1 MTAPTPLGVRVLPRR
16 LFYGWYIAIGAS
28 VVMFVGVGIGYYG
41 LAVFLRPLQEE
52 HGWSNATV
60 SGATSAYFIISGLS
74 GALFGPYTDR
84 HGLRLM
90 LPGFVLMAAAAALIG
105 RVHEIWQL
113 YAVYALLAVSFGM
126 AAGVVI
132 NAMMARWFVR
142 ARARAMSISA
152 TGISVGGVVLTPV
165 VSWLVDRGGVALAG
179 PVLAV
184 MLIVIA
190 MPVIAFVLVFDPR
203 EIGLRPDGLAP
214 GAVAPL
220 RAGPT
225 EASQQRRWR
234 VSAAVRTVPFWG
246 ITIAFV
252 LVLAAQTGF
261 VIHQIAFLEDRLGSR
276 NAAALAL
283 STTAF
288 GAIVARLVVGLF
300 ADAVD
305 KRWLTVALFVIQ
317 GSAVLA
323 VLHVES
329 RWATYLLTLTF
340 GFTIGNVYMM
350 QSLLVGEI
358 FGMVSFGAIFGIVAM
373 AAQAGSGLGPFAVGW
388 LEDRTGSYML
398 PFTLSAAITYLAA
411 IAVVFARPIPD
422 AARGSATVPTPED
435 AAGG

>member
-1 MTAPTPLGVRVLPRR
+1 MTARAPLGVRLLPRR
-16 LFYGWYIAIGAS
+16 LFYGWYIAIGAAI
-28 VVMFVGVGIGYYG
+28 VMFVGVGVGYYG

-60 SGATSAYFIISGLS
+60 SGATSTYFIISGLS

-90 LPGFVLMAAAAALIG
+90 LPGFVLMSASAAMIG

-113 YAVYALLAVSFGM
+113 YAVYAVLAVSFGM

-165 VSWLVDRGGVALAG
+165 VSWLVERGGVALAG
-179 PVLAV
+179 PVLGA
-184 MLIVIA
+184 MLLVIA
-190 MPVIAFVLVFDPR
+190 LPVIAFVLVFDPR
-203 EIGLRPDGLAP
+203 EIDLRPDGLAP
-214 GAVAPL
+214 GAVAAAP
-220 RAGPT
+220 RAGLS
-225 EASQQRRWR
+225 EGSQQRHWQVR
-234 VSAAVRTVPFWG
+234 AAVRTVPFWG
-246 ITIAFV
+246 ITVAFV

-276 NAAALAL
+276 NAAAFAL

-300 ADAVD
+300 ADAID
-305 KRWLTVALFVIQ
+305 KRWLTVALFVVQ

-323 VLHVES
+323 VLHVDS

-373 AAQAGSGLGPFAVGW
+373 AGQAGSGLGPFAVGW
-388 LEDRTGSYML
+388 LEDRTGGYTL
-398 PFTLSAAITYLAA
+398 PFTLTAVITYLGAF
-411 IAVVFARPIPD
+411 AVVFARPIP
-422 AARGSATVPTPED
+422 AAAADQTGTAIRDD
-435 AAGG
+435 AAG